1 MEELIIAF
9 MSNDTEPDYV
19 FNRSTME
26 IILDAEFLTDEPEI
40 DWDDEEMTE
49 HLILIPKLSSHEA
62 FEVMVQ
68 FAKEQDSEIRSQLL
82 NILEGRKPFRNFKDK
97 VFTLG
102 VQDSWYRF
110 ENDYVTNEVTQ
121 WLKENDIVLDK

>member
-1 MEELIIAF
+1 M
-9 MSNDTEPDYV
+9 
-19 FNRSTME
+19 
-26 IILDAEFLTDEPEI
+26 
-40 DWDDEEMTE
+40 
-49 HLILIPKLSSHEA
+49 SSHKA

-68 FAKEQDSEIRSQLL
+68 FAKQQDAEIRSQLL
-82 NILEGRKPFRNFKDK
+82 NILEGRKPFRKFKDK

-102 VQDSWYRF
+102 LQDSWYRY